1 MVFLPSFYFFNNI
14 ITFFSCN
21 LYGAL
26 GNHILKIYADTVFS
40 KEIISASH
48 FIVFYFHFASCFRIF
63 TVFVDTDGEG
73 SDWDSTALWICSP
86 QRFGIQV
93 TIRAHNVLIG
103 LMLPHS
109 VEEFVWSHHS
119 VDLF

>member
-1 MVFLPSFYFFNNI
+1 MVRLVTISLRYMQIPCLVRKSYQPAILLSSIFILPLASAYLQFLWIP
-14 ITFFSCN
+14 T
-21 LYGAL
+21 GRGT
-26 GNHILKIYADTVFS
+26 GN
-40 KEIISASH
+40 
-48 FIVFYFHFASCFRIF
+48 
-63 TVFVDTDGEG
+63 
-73 SDWDSTALWICSP
+73 STALWICSP